1 MSRGWSDLSPKSSGE
16 PQMSEIMVATSEIS
30 AADRRDHRLAR
41 LGWDR
46 MGHKVEPGLYRLGS
60 PTSDSPV
67 FVTCNYSLS
76 FDALRS
82 SLVGMDAHIMVLDT
96 NGINVWCAAG
106 KGSFGTEEII
116 KRIEVTGL
124 KQAVRQRTIIL
135 PQLGAPGVNAN
146 EVRRRSGFKV
156 EYGPVLASDIK
167 EYMKSHEASSEMRRV
182 RFPLRDRMVLVPV
195 EIVNYSKFWLPAAL
209 LLLLL
214 AGPFGGLA
222 VLIFAVFGLILFPM
236 FLPYLPTREF
246 SSKGLILGALAGL
259 LLVLLQIQFGGL
271 ALNVPGTI
279 VALAEVLLMAP
290 PIAYVALN
298 FTGSSPIASRTGVRR
313 EIFRYIPMFVI
324 MLVTGVVLIAI
335 AALAPLG
342 GSL

>member
-1 MSRGWSDLSPKSSGE
+1 
-16 PQMSEIMVATSEIS
+16 MSEIMVATSEIT
-30 AADRRDHRLAR
+30 AANRRDHRLAR
-41 LGWDR
+41 MGWDR
-46 MGHKVEPGLYRLGS
+46 MGHKVVPGLYRLGS
-60 PTSDSPV
+60 PTPESPV

-82 SLVGMDAHIMVLDT
+82 ALEGMDAYILVLDT
-96 NGINVWCAAG
+96 KGINVWCAAG
-106 KGSFGTEEII
+106 KGTFGTEEII
-116 KRIEVTGL
+116 KRIEETRLRELVQ
-124 KQAVRQRTIIL
+124 KRTIIL
-135 PQLGAPGVNAN
+135 PQLGAPGVNAH

-167 EYMKSHEASSEMRRV
+167 EYMKAHEASAEMRRV

-195 EIVNYSKFWLPAAL
+195 EIVNYLKFWLPAAVL
-209 LLLLL
+209 LLLLGGL
-214 AGPFGGLA
+214 FGGLA
-222 VLIFAVFGLILFPM
+222 VLIFAVFGLVLFPM
-236 FLPYLPTREF
+236 LLPYLPTREF
-246 SSKGLILGALAGL
+246 SSKGLILGALGGL
-259 LLVLLQIQFGGL
+259 LFVLLQIQFGGL
-271 ALNVPGTI
+271 DLNVPGII

-324 MLVTGVVLIAI
+324 MLVIGVVLIAI
-335 AALAPLG
+335 AAFAPLG

>member
-1 MSRGWSDLSPKSSGE
+1 MR
-16 PQMSEIMVATSEIS
+16 EIMVTSSEIT
-30 AADRRDHRLAR
+30 AANRRDHGLAR

-46 MGHKVEPGLYRLGS
+46 MGHKVVPGLYRLGS
-60 PTSDSPV
+60 PTPDSPV

-82 SLVGMDAHIMVLDT
+82 ALKGMDAHIMVLDT
-96 NGINVWCAAG
+96 KGINVWCAAG
-106 KGSFGTEEII
+106 KGTFGTEEVI
-116 KRIEVTGL
+116 KRIEETGL
-124 KQAVRQRTIIL
+124 KEEVRQRTIIL

-167 EYMKSHEASSEMRRV
+167 EYMKNHEATAEMRRI

-195 EIVNYSKFWLPAAL
+195 EIVNYLRYWLPAAL
-209 LLLLL
+209 LLLLVGGL
-214 AGPFGGLA
+214 FGGLA
-222 VLIFAVFGLILFPM
+222 VLIFAVFGLVLFPM
-236 FLPYLPTREF
+236 LLPYLPTREF
-246 SSKGLILGALAGL
+246 SSKGLILGALGGL
-259 LLVLLQIQFGGL
+259 LFVLLQIQFGGL
-271 ALNVPGTI
+271 ALNVPGMI
-279 VALAEVLLMAP
+279 AAVAEVLLMAP

-313 EIFRYIPMFVI
+313 EIFRYIPIFVI
-324 MLVTGVVLIAI
+324 MLVIGAVLIAI
-335 AALAPLG
+335 AALVPFG

>member
-1 MSRGWSDLSPKSSGE
+1 MT
-16 PQMSEIMVATSEIS
+16 EIMVTTSEITS
-30 AADRRDHRLAR
+30 ADRRDHRLAR

-46 MGHKVEPGLYRLGS
+46 MGHKVAPGLYRLGM
-60 PTSDSPV
+60 PTFDSPV

-82 SLVGMDAHIMVLDT
+82 SLGDMDAYVMVLDT
-96 NGINVWCAAG
+96 KGINVWCAAG
-106 KGSFGTEEII
+106 KGTFGTEEVIR
-116 KRIEVTGL
+116 RIEETGL
-124 KQAVRQRTIIL
+124 KEVVKHRVVIL

-167 EYMKSHEASSEMRRV
+167 EYMKAGVATAEMRRV

-195 EIVNYSKFWLPAAL
+195 EIVNYLRYWLPATL
-209 LLLLL
+209 LLLLFGGL
-214 AGPFGGLA
+214 VGGLA
-222 VLIFAVFGLILFPM
+222 VLIFGIFGLVLFPM
-236 FLPYLPTREF
+236 LLPYLPTREF
-246 SSKGLILGALAGL
+246 SSKGLILGVIGGL
-259 LLVLLQIQFGGL
+259 LFVLLQMQFGGL
-271 ALNVPGTI
+271 ALNFQGMI
-279 VALAEVLLMAP
+279 AAIAEVLLMAA

-313 EIFRYIPMFVI
+313 EIFRYIPIFVI
-324 MLVTGVVLIAI
+324 MLAVGAVLIAI
-335 AALAPLG
+335 AALVPFG